1 MFDPFFT
8 TKEAGHGLGL
18 SAVLGTVRA
27 HGGGISV
34 ESSPGLGTSVAVL
47 LPLAKPAEGSGAPD
61 DTTGPPRSKRGA
73 GRTILLADDEDAL
86 RRSVGKILEAAGYRV
101 IADPDGLE
109 AIAAWRDLETTID
122 VALLDAVMP
131 HAGGIAAAIEI
142 RNARRHV
149 PIVIMT
155 GYTVDDIAAE
165 GVTVLPKPFTSREV
179 LLDTLDRV
187 HGRLTG
193 PARPTRPETGAIAGC
208 LTGTCRPGGWR
219 NLVGDPLIQVGR

>member
-1 MFDPFFT
+1 MNDATRARMFDPFFT

-47 LPLAKPAEGSGAPD
+47 LPLAKPPQESAATD
-61 DTTGPPRSKRGA
+61 DSTGPPRSKRGA

-101 IADPDGLE
+101 IAAKDGLE
-109 AIAAWRDLETTID
+109 AIAAWREHKTTID

-142 RNARRHV
+142 RNAGRHV

-165 GVTVLPKPFTSREV
+165 GVTVLPKPFTSAV

-187 HGRLTG
+187 M
-193 PARPTRPETGAIAGC
+193 AG
-208 LTGTCRPGGWR
+208 
-219 NLVGDPLIQVGR
+219 